1 MVLLFLPAVLLF
13 FFLFKVI
20 FHICYLQLLSIKKVF
35 LLWFYICM
43 LSGRQ
48 LSMQNI
54 KCVNGSIKIDDLG
67 HDSVCVTILHTS
79 MQTIDD

>member
-1 MVLLFLPAVLLF
+1 
-13 FFLFKVI
+13 
-20 FHICYLQLLSIKKVF
+20 
-35 LLWFYICM
+35 
-43 LSGRQ
+43 
-48 LSMQNI
+48 MQNI